1 MSLHQTNNVKDQPDS
16 KTRTTIHPRFS
27 PEIKAVRSYLATNS
41 KSSRS
46 TRGPEEP
53 AAPCGEAAYMGD
65 LPNRQQAFAI
75 LFQNSDKALF

>member
-1 MSLHQTNNVKDQPDS
+1 MTSTWLLVIGAQRPPTPGAVAHMSLHQTNNVKDQPDS
-16 KTRTTIHPRFS
+16 KTRTTIHPRFT

-53 AAPCGEAAYMGD
+53 AAPCW
-65 LPNRQQAFAI
+65 
-75 LFQNSDKALF
+75 